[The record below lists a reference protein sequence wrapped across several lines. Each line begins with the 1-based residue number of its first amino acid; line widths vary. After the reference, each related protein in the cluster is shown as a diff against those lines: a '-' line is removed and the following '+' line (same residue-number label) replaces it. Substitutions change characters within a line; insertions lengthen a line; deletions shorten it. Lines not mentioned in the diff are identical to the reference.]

1 MDSVHERLE
10 IDWRIMSVYEA
21 LGDESL
27 EKQVNHM
34 LSSLNLS

>member
-10 IDWRIMSVYEA
+10 RDWKIVSVYEA

-27 EKQVNHM
+27 EKQVHHNG
-34 LSSLNLS
+34 